1 MDTYSR
7 LMNIEA
13 YLLFQLALQLH
24 NSASQ
29 LLNDFIGVGL
39 TPRQL
44 LRCTLLVLYD
54 FRTQMSV
61 LPLQFTQLLL
71 HQNQLR
77 SQLLTQL
84 RSISCSDACQCALA
98 VGRG

>member
-1 MDTYSR
+1 
-7 LMNIEA
+7 MNIEA

-44 LRCTLLVLYD
+44 LLCTLLVLYD
-54 FRTQMSV
+54 LLAHVSI
-61 LPLQFTQLLL
+61 LPLQFAELHP

-77 SQLLTQL
+77 SQLLPQL
-84 RSISCSDACQCALA
+84 RSISCSDARKRALA
-98 VGRG
+98 IGRG